1 MRDVTRGTTPDV
13 STAPHR
19 RSFLKYTGALG
30 AAAISSSLSA
40 CSSGPESTNDTGGG
54 TGGANSTLTAVIG
67 YGNDGSWD
75 PTQTASAF
83 SMAANNHIYEGL
95 LDTDP
100 ISREPYA
107 ALATAVPG
115 DLNSTSWKFTLRAG
129 ATFHD
134 GKPVTADDVV
144 FVFDRILDP
153 NTQTLAKGFFASW
166 LKEVK
171 KVDAQN
177 VELVLKFPFPEGV
190 SRLTLAKIMPKH
202 VFSQPGGWDDAI
214 KGKAI
219 GSGPYR
225 QTAHHPKS
233 NTTFEAFA
241 AYNGPR
247 KAAFKK
253 MNWMTIVDAAPRVA
267 KISGS
272 SAGAQIADN
281 IPYANIQQ
289 LKSGGMDVQG
299 GAGMNNLF
307 LMFNTKR
314 KPFDDVRVRQAL
326 HYAIDTEKMVEV
338 ALKGHGKP
346 SSSFLNEAN
355 PSYRA
360 AKAVYDYDPEKAKAL
375 LEEAGVSGL
384 KIEILSVNVS
394 WIVDCLP
401 TIKASWDA
409 IGVETTLNPQETTAV
424 FTKMD
429 QKQDYQVVSAASNP
443 NQFGLDADLIMH
455 YNYGP
460 QNLWMGYARWAD
472 NSVAKQLFKDMDQ
485 ATQEPDPDKK
495 KAMIQDYIDVVA
507 EEAVLYPVV
516 HNELMTAWD
525 PKKLAGIRA
534 QPYPGIN
541 LLQAKWV

>member
-1 MRDVTRGTTPDV
+1 MRDVTHDV
-13 STAPHR
+13 PALHR

-30 AAAISSSLSA
+30 AAAAVSASLSA
-40 CSSGPESTNDTGGG
+40 CSSGPQSTNETGGG
-54 TGGANSTLTAVIG
+54 GGRNRTLTAVIG

-83 SMAANNHIYEGL
+83 CMAANNHIYEGL

-107 ALATAVPG
+107 ALATQVPA
-115 DLNSTSWKFTLRAG
+115 DPNATTWKFTLRAG
-129 ATFHD
+129 AKFHD

-153 NTQTLAKGFFASW
+153 KTQTLAKGFFASW
-166 LKEVK
+166 LKEVRK
-171 KVDAQN
+171 IDAQN
-177 VELVLKFPFPEGV
+177 VELVLKFPFPDGI

-202 VFSQPGGWDDAI
+202 VFSQPGGWEDAI
-214 KGKAI
+214 AGKAI

-241 AYNGPR
+241 DYNGPR

-253 MNWMTIVDAAPRVA
+253 MNWLTIVDAAPRVA
-267 KISGS
+267 RISGA

-281 IPYANIQQ
+281 IPYANIGQ
-289 LKSGGMDVQG
+289 LEGGGLTVAG

-307 LMFNTKR
+307 LMFNTKH

-326 HYAIDTEKMVEV
+326 HYAIDTGKMIEV

-346 SSSFLNEAN
+346 ASSFLNEAN
-355 PSYRA
+355 PSYRR
-360 AKAVYDYDPEKAKAL
+360 AKSVYDYDPDKAKAL
-375 LEEAGVSGL
+375 LKEAGVSGL
-384 KIEILSVNVS
+384 KIEILAVNVS

-401 TIKASWDA
+401 TVKASWDA
-409 IGVETTLNPQETTAV
+409 IGVKTTLSPQETTAV

-429 QKQDYQVVSAASNP
+429 QKQDYQVVAAASNP

-460 QNLWMGYARWAD
+460 ENLWMQYTRWAD
-472 NSVAKQLFKDMDQ
+472 NSIAKALFKDMDR
-485 ATQEPDPDKK
+485 ATREPDAEKK
-495 KAMIQDYIDVVA
+495 KTIVQDYIDVVA
-507 EEAVLYPVV
+507 EQAVLYPVV
-516 HNELMTAWD
+516 HNELMTAWN
-525 PKKLAGIRA
+525 PQQLTGIRA

-541 LLQAKWV
+541 LLQAKWA

>member
-1 MRDVTRGTTPDV
+1 MRDVTHDV
-13 STAPHR
+13 PALHR

-30 AAAISSSLSA
+30 AAAAVSASLSA
-40 CSSGPESTNDTGGG
+40 CSSGPESTNETGGG
-54 TGGANSTLTAVIG
+54 GGRNRTLTAVIG

-83 SMAANNHIYEGL
+83 CMAANNHIYEGL

-107 ALATAVPG
+107 ALATQVPA
-115 DLNSTSWKFTLRAG
+115 DPSSTSWKFTLRAG
-129 ATFHD
+129 ARFHD

-153 NTQTLAKGFFASW
+153 KTQTLAKGFFASW
-166 LKEVK
+166 LKEVRK
-171 KVDAQN
+171 IDAQN
-177 VELVLKFPFPEGV
+177 VELVLKFPFPDGI

-202 VFSQPGGWDDAI
+202 VFSQPGAWEDAI

-233 NTTFEAFA
+233 NTTFEAYPD
-241 AYNGPR
+241 YNGPR
-247 KAAFKK
+247 KPAFKK
-253 MNWMTIVDAAPRVA
+253 MNWLTIVDAAPRVA
-267 KISGS
+267 RISGA
-272 SAGAQIADN
+272 SAGAQISDN

-289 LKSGGMDVQG
+289 LESGGLTVAG

-307 LMFNTKR
+307 LMFNTKH

-326 HYAIDTEKMVEV
+326 HYAIDTGKMIEV

-355 PSYRA
+355 PSYRR
-360 AKAVYDYDPEKAKAL
+360 AKTVYDYDPDKAKAL
-375 LEEAGVSGL
+375 LKEAGVSGL
-384 KIEILSVNVS
+384 EIEILAVNVS

-401 TIKASWDA
+401 TVKSSWDA
-409 IGVETTLNPQETTAV
+409 IGVETTLSPQETTAV

-429 QKQDYQVVSAASNP
+429 QKQDFQVVAAASNP

-455 YNYGP
+455 YNYGRE
-460 QNLWMGYARWAD
+460 NLWMQYTRWAD
-472 NSVAKQLFKDMDQ
+472 NSVAKALFKDMDR

-495 KAMIQDYIDVVA
+495 KTMVQDYIDVVA
-507 EEAVLYPVV
+507 EQAVLYPVV
-516 HNELMTAWD
+516 HNELMTAWN
-525 PKKLAGIRA
+525 PKQLTGIRA

-541 LLQAKWV
+541 LLQAKWS

>member
-1 MRDVTRGTTPDV
+1 MRDVTPDV
-13 STAPHR
+13 PAPHR

-30 AAAISSSLSA
+30 AAAAVSASLSA
-40 CSSGPESTNDTGGG
+40 CSSGPESTNDTG
-54 TGGANSTLTAVIG
+54 TGGGRDRTLTAVIG

-83 SMAANNHIYEGL
+83 CMAANHHIYEGL

-107 ALATAVPG
+107 ALATEVPG
-115 DLNSTSWKFTLRAG
+115 NPDSTSWTFALRAG

-144 FVFDRILDP
+144 FVFERILDP
-153 NTQTLAKGFFASW
+153 DTQTLAKGFFASW
-166 LKEVK
+166 LKEVRK
-171 KVDAQN
+171 IDAQN
-177 VELVLKFPFPEGV
+177 VELVLKFPFPEGL

-202 VFSQPGGWDDAI
+202 VFSRPGAWDDAI

-233 NTTFEAFA
+233 NTTFEAFDG
-241 AYNGPR
+241 YNGPR
-247 KAAFKK
+247 KPAFRK
-253 MNWMTIVDAAPRVA
+253 MNWLTIVDAAPRVA

-281 IPYANIQQ
+281 IPYANIGQ
-289 LKSGGMDVQG
+289 LESGGMTVAG

-307 LMFNTKR
+307 LMFNTR
-314 KPFDDVRVRQAL
+314 HKPFDDVRVRQAL

-346 SSSFLNEAN
+346 STSFLDEAN
-355 PSYRA
+355 PSYRR
-360 AKAVYDYDPEKAKAL
+360 AKTVYDHDPDRAKAL
-375 LEEAGVSGL
+375 LKEAGVKGL
-384 KIEILSVNVS
+384 SIEILAVNVS

-401 TIKASWDA
+401 TVKASWDA
-409 IGVETTLNPQETTAV
+409 IGVRTTLSPQETTAV

-429 QKQDYQVVSAASNP
+429 QKQDYQVVAAASNP

-460 QNLWMGYARWAD
+460 ENLWMRYTRWASD
-472 NSVAKQLFKDMDQ
+472 PVARQLFKDMDR
-485 ATQEPDPDKK
+485 ATREPDPAKK
-495 KAMIQDYIDVVA
+495 KTMVQDYIDVVA
-507 EEAVLYPVV
+507 EQAVLYPVV

-525 PKKLAGIRA
+525 PARLSGIRA

-541 LLQAKWV
+541 LLQAKWA

>member
-1 MRDVTRGTTPDV
+1 MRDETPDV
-13 STAPHR
+13 PALHR

-30 AAAISSSLSA
+30 AAAAVSASLSA
-40 CSSGPESTNDTGGG
+40 CSSGPESTNDTG
-54 TGGANSTLTAVIG
+54 TGSGRDRTLTAVIG

-83 SMAANNHIYEGL
+83 CMAANNHIYEGL

-100 ISREPYA
+100 ISREPYP
-107 ALATAVPG
+107 ALATEVPKDPAG
-115 DLNSTSWKFTLRAG
+115 TSWTFALRAG
-129 ATFHD
+129 AKFHD

-144 FVFDRILDP
+144 FVFRRILDP
-153 NTQTLAKGFFASW
+153 DTQTLAKGFFASW
-166 LKEVK
+166 LKEVRK
-171 KVDAQN
+171 IDAQH
-177 VELVLKFPFPEGV
+177 VELVLKFPFPDGL

-202 VFSQPGGWDDAI
+202 VFSRPGAWDDAI

-241 AYNGPR
+241 DYNGPR
-247 KAAFKK
+247 KPAFRK
-253 MNWMTIVDAAPRVA
+253 MNWLTIVDAAPRVA

-281 IPYANIQQ
+281 IPYANIGQ
-289 LKSGGMDVQG
+289 LESGGLTVAG

-307 LMFNTKR
+307 LMFNTEH

-346 SSSFLNEAN
+346 ASSFLDEAN
-355 PSYRA
+355 PSYRR
-360 AKAVYDYDPEKAKAL
+360 AKTVYDHDPDKAKAL
-375 LEEAGVSGL
+375 LKAAGVKGL
-384 KIEILSVNVS
+384 SIEILAVNVS

-401 TIKASWDA
+401 TVKASWDA
-409 IGVETTLNPQETTAV
+409 IGVRTTLSPQETTAV

-429 QKQDYQVVSAASNP
+429 QKQDYQVVAAASNP

-460 QNLWMGYARWAD
+460 ENLWMQYTRWAAD
-472 NSVAKQLFKDMDQ
+472 PVAKQLFKDMDR
-485 ATQEPDPDKK
+485 ATREPDPARK
-495 KAMIQDYIDVVA
+495 KAIVQDYIDVVA
-507 EEAVLYPVV
+507 EQAVLYPVV
-516 HNELMTAWD
+516 HNELMTAWN
-525 PKKLAGIRA
+525 PARLSGIRA

-541 LLQAKWV
+541 LLTARWA

>member
-1 MRDVTRGTTPDV
+1 MRDVTHDV
-13 STAPHR
+13 PALHR
-19 RSFLKYTGALG
+19 RSFLKHTGALG
-30 AAAISSSLSA
+30 AAAAVSASLSA
-40 CSSGPESTNDTGGG
+40 CSSGPESTNETGGG
-54 TGGANSTLTAVIG
+54 GGQDRTLTAVIG

-83 SMAANNHIYEGL
+83 CMAANNHIYEGL

-107 ALATAVPG
+107 ALATQVPA
-115 DLNSTSWKFTLRAG
+115 DPNATSWKFTLRAG
-129 ATFHD
+129 AKFHD

-153 NTQTLAKGFFASW
+153 KTQTLAKGFFANW
-166 LKEVK
+166 LKEVRK
-171 KVDAQN
+171 IDAQN
-177 VELVLKFPFPEGV
+177 VELVLKFPFPDGIA
-190 SRLTLAKIMPKH
+190 RLTLAKIMPKH
-202 VFSQPGGWDDAI
+202 VFSQPGAWEDAI
-214 KGKAI
+214 KGRAI

-241 AYNGPR
+241 DYNGPR
-247 KAAFKK
+247 KPAFKK
-253 MNWMTIVDAAPRVA
+253 MNWLTIVDAAPRVA
-267 KISGS
+267 RISGA
-272 SAGAQIADN
+272 SAGAQISDN

-289 LKSGGMDVQG
+289 LESGGLTVAG

-307 LMFNTKR
+307 LMFNTKH

-326 HYAIDTEKMVEV
+326 HYAIDTEKMIEV

-355 PSYRA
+355 PSYRR
-360 AKAVYDYDPEKAKAL
+360 AKTVYDHDPDKAKAL
-375 LEEAGVSGL
+375 LKQAGVSGL
-384 KIEILSVNVS
+384 EIEILAVNVS

-401 TIKASWDA
+401 TVKASWDA
-409 IGVETTLNPQETTAV
+409 IGVRTTLSPQETTAV

-429 QKQDYQVVSAASNP
+429 QKQDYQVVAAASNP

-460 QNLWMGYARWAD
+460 ENLWMQYTRWAGD
-472 NSVAKQLFKDMDQ
+472 SVAKALFKDMDR
-485 ATQEPDPDKK
+485 ATQEPDTEKK
-495 KAMIQDYIDVVA
+495 KTMIQDYIDVVA
-507 EEAVLYPVV
+507 EQAVLYPVV
-516 HNELMTAWD
+516 HNELMTAWNAEQ
-525 PKKLAGIRA
+525 LTGIRA

-541 LLQAKWV
+541 LLQAKWS

>member
-1 MRDVTRGTTPDV
+1 MRDVTHDV
-13 STAPHR
+13 PALHR

-30 AAAISSSLSA
+30 AAAAVSASLSA
-40 CSSGPESTNDTGGG
+40 CSSGPQSTNETGEGGG
-54 TGGANSTLTAVIG
+54 RDRTLTAVIG
-67 YGNDGSWD
+67 YGNDGSRD

-83 SMAANNHIYEGL
+83 CMAANNHIYEGL

-107 ALATAVPG
+107 ALATQVPA
-115 DLNSTSWKFTLRAG
+115 DPNATTWKFTLRAG
-129 ATFHD
+129 AKFHD

-153 NTQTLAKGFFASW
+153 DTQTLAKGFFASW
-166 LKEVK
+166 LKEVR

-177 VELVLKFPFPEGV
+177 VELVLKFPFPDGL

-202 VFSQPGGWDDAI
+202 VFSQPGAWEDAI
-214 KGKAI
+214 KGRAI

-241 AYNGPR
+241 DYNGPR
-247 KAAFKK
+247 KPAFRK
-253 MNWMTIVDAAPRVA
+253 MNWLTIVDAAPRVA
-267 KISGS
+267 RISGA
-272 SAGAQIADN
+272 SAGAEIADN

-289 LKSGGMDVQG
+289 LESGGLTVAG

-307 LMFNTKR
+307 LMFNTNH

-326 HYAIDTEKMVEV
+326 HYAIDTGKMIEV
-338 ALKGHGKP
+338 ALKGHGKA
-346 SSSFLNEAN
+346 SSSFLNEGN
-355 PSYRA
+355 PSYRR
-360 AKAVYDYDPEKAKAL
+360 AKTVYDYDPDKAKAL
-375 LEEAGVSGL
+375 LKAAGVSGL
-384 KIEILSVNVS
+384 EIEILAVNVS

-401 TIKASWDA
+401 TVKASWDA
-409 IGVETTLNPQETTAV
+409 VGVRTTLSPQETTAV

-429 QKQDYQVVSAASNP
+429 QKQDYQVVAAASNP

-460 QNLWMGYARWAD
+460 ENLWMQYTRWAD
-472 NSVAKQLFKDMDQ
+472 DSVAKALFKDMDR
-485 ATQEPDPDKK
+485 ATREPDAEKK
-495 KAMIQDYIDVVA
+495 KTMVQDYIDIVA
-507 EEAVLYPVV
+507 EQAVLYPVV
-516 HNELMTAWD
+516 HNELMTAWN
-525 PKKLAGIRA
+525 PKQLSGIRA

-541 LLQAKWV
+541 LLQAKWA

>member
-1 MRDVTRGTTPDV
+1 MTHDVTHDV
-13 STAPHR
+13 PAPHR

-30 AAAISSSLSA
+30 AAAAVSASLSA
-40 CSSGPESTNDTGGG
+40 CSSGPESTNETGGG
-54 TGGANSTLTAVIG
+54 GGQNRTLTAVIG

-83 SMAANNHIYEGL
+83 CMAANNHIYEGL

-107 ALATAVPG
+107 ALATQVPA
-115 DLNSTSWKFTLRAG
+115 DPNATSWKFTLRAG
-129 ATFHD
+129 AKFHD

-153 NTQTLAKGFFASW
+153 DTQTLAKGFFAGW
-166 LKEVK
+166 LKEVRK
-171 KVDAQN
+171 IDAQN
-177 VELVLKFPFPEGV
+177 VELVLKFPFPDGL

-202 VFSQPGGWDDAI
+202 VFSQPGAWDDAI

-233 NTTFEAFA
+233 NTTFEAYPD
-241 AYNGPR
+241 YNGPR
-247 KAAFKK
+247 KPAFKK
-253 MNWMTIVDAAPRVA
+253 MNWLTIVDAAPRVA
-267 KISGS
+267 RISGA

-289 LKSGGMDVQG
+289 LEGGGLSVAG

-307 LMFNTKR
+307 LMFNTKH

-326 HYAIDTEKMVEV
+326 HYAIDTEKMIEV
-338 ALKGHGKP
+338 ALKGHGKA

-355 PSYRA
+355 PSYRR
-360 AKAVYDYDPEKAKAL
+360 AKNVYDHDPDKAKAL
-375 LEEAGVSGL
+375 LKEAGVSGL
-384 KIEILSVNVS
+384 EIEILAVNVS

-401 TIKASWDA
+401 TIKSSWDA
-409 IGVETTLNPQETTAV
+409 IGVKTTLSPQETTAV

-429 QKQDYQVVSAASNP
+429 QKQDYQVVAAASNP

-460 QNLWMGYARWAD
+460 ENLWMQYTRWAD
-472 NSVAKQLFKDMDQ
+472 DSVAKALFKDMDQ
-485 ATQEPDPDKK
+485 ATREPDTEKK
-495 KAMIQDYIDVVA
+495 KTMIQDYIDIVA
-507 EEAVLYPVV
+507 EQAVLYPVV
-516 HNELMTAWD
+516 HNELMTAWN
-525 PKKLAGIRA
+525 PKQLSGIRA

-541 LLQAKWV
+541 LLQAKWA

>member
-1 MRDVTRGTTPDV
+1 MIPVTRDGGHGPD
-13 STAPHR
+13 R

-30 AAAISSSLSA
+30 AAAGLTGTLAA
-40 CSSGPESTNDTGGG
+40 CSGPESTNDTGGG
-54 TGGANSTLTAVIG
+54 GKSGGTLTAVIG

-83 SMAANNHIYEGL
+83 AMAGNEHIYEAL
-95 LDTDP
+95 LGTDP

-107 ALATAVPG
+107 QLATAVPT
-115 DLNSTSWKFTLRAG
+115 DLKATTWKFELRAG
-129 ATFHD
+129 AKWHD

-153 NTQTLAKGFFASW
+153 KTQTLAKGFFASW
-166 LKEVK
+166 LKEVR
-171 KVDAQN
+171 KVDARN
-177 VELVLKFPFPEGV
+177 VELVLKFPFPDGAA
-190 SRLTLAKIMPKH
+190 RLTLAKIMPKH
-202 VFSQPGGWDDAI
+202 VYSRPGAWDDAT

-241 AYNGPR
+241 DYNGPR
-247 KAAFKK
+247 EAAFKK
-253 MNWMTIVDAAPRVA
+253 MNWLTIVDAAPRVA
-267 KISGS
+267 KISG
-272 SAGAQIADN
+272 AGADAEISDN
-281 IPYANIQQ
+281 IPYANIEQ
-289 LKSGGMDVQG
+289 LKKGGMTVEG

-307 LMFNTKR
+307 LMFNTAH

-326 HYAIDTEKMVEV
+326 HYAIDREKMIEV
-338 ALKGHGKP
+338 ALKGHGKAA
-346 SSSFLNEAN
+346 SSFLNEGN
-355 PSYRA
+355 PTYRP
-360 AKAVYDYDPEKAKAL
+360 AKTVYGYDPKKAKAL
-375 LEEAGVSGL
+375 LKEAGVDNL
-384 KIEILSVNVS
+384 KINIMAVNVS

-409 IGVETTLNPQETTAV
+409 IGVRTTLDPQETTAV
-424 FTKMD
+424 FTKLD
-429 QKQDYQVVSAASNP
+429 QKKDYQVVAAASNP
-443 NQFGLDADLIMH
+443 NQFGVEADLIMH

-460 QNLWMGYARWAD
+460 DNLWMGYARWAK
-472 NSVAKQLFKDMDQ
+472 NARAKELFRLMDR
-485 ATQEPDPDKK
+485 ATREPDATKK
-495 KAMIQDYIDVVA
+495 KTMVQDYIDIVA

-525 PKKLAGIRA
+525 PRQLTGVRA

-541 LLQAKWV
+541 LLQAKWA

>member
-1 MRDVTRGTTPDV
+1 MRDVT
-13 STAPHR
+13 TAPALHR

-30 AAAISSSLSA
+30 AAAALSSSLAA
-40 CSSGPESTNDTGGG
+40 CSSGPESTNDTG
-54 TGGANSTLTAVIG
+54 NSGSGRNATLTAVIG

-83 SMAANNHIYEGL
+83 CMAANNHIYEGL

-107 ALATAVPG
+107 ALATRVPA
-115 DLNSTSWKFTLRAG
+115 DLTGTSWTFTLRSG

-153 NTQTLAKGFFASW
+153 KTQTLAKGFFASW
-166 LKEVK
+166 LKEVRK
-171 KVDAQN
+171 IDARN
-177 VELVLKFPFPEGV
+177 VELVLKFPFPEGIA
-190 SRLTLAKIMPKH
+190 RLTLAKIMPRH
-202 VFSQPGGWDDAI
+202 VFSLPGAWDDAI
-214 KGKAI
+214 RGKAI

-247 KAAFKK
+247 RAAFKK
-253 MNWMTIVDAAPRVA
+253 MNWLTIVDAAPRVA
-267 KISGS
+267 RISGA

-281 IPYANIQQ
+281 IPYANIGQ
-289 LKSGGMDVQG
+289 LTRGGMTVRG

-307 LMFNTKR
+307 LMFNTQH

-326 HYAIDTEKMVEV
+326 HHAIDTQKMVEV
-338 ALKGHGKP
+338 ALKGHGRP
-346 SSSFLNEAN
+346 STSFLNEAN
-355 PSYRA
+355 PSYRPA
-360 AKAVYDYDPEKAKAL
+360 RTVYSYDPEKAKRL
-375 LEEAGVSGL
+375 LKEAGVKGL
-384 KIEILSVNVS
+384 EVEILAVNVS

-409 IGVETTLNPQETTAV
+409 IGVKTTLAPQETTAV

-429 QKQDYQVVSAASNP
+429 QKQDYQVVAAASNP

-460 QNLWMGYARWAD
+460 QNLWMGYARWAGD
-472 NSVAKQLFKDMDQ
+472 PVARKLFQDMDR
-485 ATQEPDPDKK
+485 ATREPDAGRKK
-495 KAMIQDYIDVVA
+495 TMVQDYIDVVA
-507 EEAVLYPVV
+507 EQAVLYPVV
-516 HNELMTAWD
+516 HNELMTAWN
-525 PKKLAGIRA
+525 PHRLTGIRP

>member
-1 MRDVTRGTTPDV
+1 MRDDVTHDV
-13 STAPHR
+13 PALHR
-19 RSFLKYTGALG
+19 RSLLKYTGALG
-30 AAAISSSLSA
+30 AAAALAPSLAA
-40 CSSGPESTNDTGGG
+40 CSSGPESTNDTGGA
-54 TGGANSTLTAVIG
+54 GGGKGRTLTAVIG

-83 SMAANNHIYEGL
+83 AMAGNNHIYEGL

-100 ISREPYA
+100 ISRQPYA
-107 ALATAVPG
+107 ALATQVPA
-115 DLNSTSWKFTLRAG
+115 DLNATSWKFTLRAG
-129 ATFHD
+129 ARFHD

-166 LKEVK
+166 LKEVRK
-171 KVDAQN
+171 IDAQN
-177 VELVLKFPFPEGV
+177 VELVLKFPFPEGI

-202 VFSQPGGWDDAI
+202 VFSKPGAWDDAI
-214 KGKAI
+214 KGLAV

-241 AYNGPR
+241 DYNGPR
-247 KAAFKK
+247 RPAFKK
-253 MNWMTIVDAAPRVA
+253 MNWLTIVDAAPRVA

-272 SAGAQIADN
+272 DAGAQIADN
-281 IPYANIQQ
+281 IPYANIGQ
-289 LKSGGMDVQG
+289 LESGGMTVAG

-307 LMFNTKR
+307 LMFNTQHQ
-314 KPFDDVRVRQAL
+314 PFDDVRVRQAL
-326 HYAIDTEKMVEV
+326 HYAIDTEKMVQV

-355 PSYRA
+355 PAYRR
-360 AKAVYDYDPEKAKAL
+360 AKTVYDYDPDKAKAL
-375 LEEAGVSGL
+375 LKAAGVSGL
-384 KIEILSVNVS
+384 KIEILAVNVS

-401 TIKASWDA
+401 TIKSSWDA
-409 IGVETTLNPQETTAV
+409 IGVRTTLSPQETTAV

-429 QKQDYQVVSAASNP
+429 QKQDYQVVAAASNP

-460 QNLWMGYARWAD
+460 QNLWMQYARWAGD
-472 NSVAKQLFKDMDQ
+472 PVAKQLFKDMDR
-485 ATQEPDPDKK
+485 ATQEPDAEKK

-507 EEAVLYPVV
+507 EQAVLYPVV

-525 PKKLAGIRA
+525 PKKLSGIRP